1 MYKLSNPNLHTLIFI
16 ILVVIIIFI
25 SYNFTDTSQNTY
37 SMFANVNRHKPTVR
51 WPEELGATPLPPYI
65 TQSLVINIYTTKE
78 DYPKYE
84 YLFKGAL
91 QRSMIVCD
99 GTNYVLVPRTT
110 TSIPIRV
117 FSNAPSTKFIINANG
132 IEQEIK
138 ETDFIATMY

>member
-37 SMFANVNRHKPTVR
+37 SMFANVNRHKP
-51 WPEELGATPLPPYI
+51 PYI

-91 QRSMIVCD
+91 QQSMIVCD

>member
-1 MYKLSNPNLHTLIFI
+1 MNSILGTLIFI
-16 ILVVIIIFI
+16 ILVVIIILI
-25 SYNFTDTSQNTY
+25 SYYCKDIHHNTY
-37 SMFANVNRHKPTVR
+37 SMFANVNRR
-51 WPEELGATPLPPYI
+51 IPPYI

-91 QRSMIVCD
+91 QRSMLISN
-99 GTNYVLVPRTT
+99 GINYVLVPRTT

-117 FSNAPSTKFIINANG
+117 FSNAPSTKFSINANG